1 MTNLGCNSLVDDVF
15 GKDNQGKVQMEKV
28 MMLIWQF
35 RDDPNVVQFM
45 AQFVAKVRSILLS
58 MLIVVLA
65 LLLDSS
71 TVYSKFDT
79 VANEPPCSF
88 GL

>member
-1 MTNLGCNSLVDDVF
+1 MTNLGHNSLVDDVF

-45 AQFVAKVRSILLS
+45 AQFVAKVRSIDPS
-58 MLIVVLA
+58 MLCGFRSHCFQESCTVLEYTVIFMTH
-65 LLLDSS
+65 SS
-71 TVYSKFDT
+71 
-79 VANEPPCSF
+79 
-88 GL
+88 